1 MVEEIISHAL
11 DNHRGSIFVELLYSE
26 KNTKKLINLEVFLDD
41 LEEYCELFEDMD
53 WVDSEEDDTPT
64 VTIQKNIDT
73 LELQEGL
80 TLYIEQ
86 NPDILE
92 V

>member
-11 DNHRGSIFVELLYSE
+11 DNYRGSIFVEFLYSE
-26 KNTKKLINLEVFLDD
+26 KNTKKLISLELFLDD

-53 WVDSEEDDTPT
+53 WVDTEEDDTPT
-64 VTIQKNIDT
+64 ITIQKNIDT

-80 TLYIEQ
+80 SRYIEE
-86 NPDILE
+86 NPEILDS
-92 V
+92 

>member
-53 WVDSEEDDTPT
+53 WVDPEEDDTPT

-73 LELQEGL
+73 LELCQ
-80 TLYIEQ
+80 Q
-86 NPDILE
+86 SKNK
-92 V
+92 

>member
-1 MVEEIISHAL
+1 
-11 DNHRGSIFVELLYSE
+11 
-26 KNTKKLINLEVFLDD
+26 
-41 LEEYCELFEDMD
+41 MD
-53 WVDSEEDDTPT
+53 WVDPEEDDTPT